1 MPLWRTAHAEQP
13 APAQIRDQ
21 FFGRPGTHPVNP
33 ALRREAVAAAA
44 REKLAAIDGVL
55 SVDFNTVS
63 GSVLILY
70 DSARLPKERL
80 FAVGE
85 AWAIIW
91 TRFRRAAGARAK
103 LLKPFRLEADCPA
116 RMV

>member
-1 MPLWRTAHAEQP
+1 MLNSLRLLKYVTSFSDGRVR
-13 APAQIRDQ
+13 IR
-21 FFGRPGTHPVNP
+21 HP
-33 ALRREAVAAAA
+33 ALRREAVAATV

-80 FAVGE
+80 FTVGE
-85 AWAIIW
+85 AWADYLD
-91 TRFRRAAGARAK
+91 AVQAGRPAHV
-103 LLKPFRLEADCPA
+103 PDC
-116 RMV
+116 

>member
-1 MPLWRTAHAEQP
+1 MLNSLRLLKYVTSFSDGRVR
-13 APAQIRDQ
+13 IR
-21 FFGRPGTHPVNP
+21 HP
-33 ALRREAVAAAA
+33 ALRREAVAATA

-80 FAVGE
+80 VAVGE
-85 AWAIIW
+85 AWPIIW
-91 TRFRRAAGARAK
+91 TRFRRAAR
-103 LLKPFRLEADCPA
+103 RTCRTVEAVQA
-116 RMV
+116 